1 MTISESMPSKSL
13 LIIHQGALGDFILT
27 FPALIR
33 LQKYHTAIDVLSQGQ
48 QGKLAQSLGL
58 AQNWYP
64 LESAYFASL
73 FSDRIDPRMK
83 TILEKYEK
91 IILFTLSDTL
101 EASIKLVTKN
111 LSCRLPPK
119 PPAHERIHVAQFVL
133 DHIFGCG
140 LITQADAKLD
150 DVPFTSI
157 SHLRRNRAKIMLHP
171 GAGSIRKRWP
181 LEGFLQVEAALKKSK
196 LKPEY
201 ILGPAEEKLVGEL
214 QHTHRVVHVLDD
226 PAELVA
232 LLNSAGG
239 YIGNDSGASHLA
251 AYLGLPTTVIFGP
264 ADPARW
270 APVGRAVQIVRP
282 GLACRPCF
290 ETEPDNCDDPQCLA
304 GTSPQM
310 VLEAFYGVYKNPDT
324 PEQLK

>member
-1 MTISESMPSKSL
+1 MPNRNL

-27 FPALIR
+27 FPVLTR
-33 LQKYHTAIDVLSQGQ
+33 LQKYYTPIDVLSQAQ

-73 FSDRIDPRMK
+73 FSDRIEPRMK
-83 TILEKYEK
+83 AILGKYEK
-91 IILFTLSDTL
+91 IILFTLSDDL
-101 EASIKLVTKN
+101 EISIKRVTDN
-111 LSCRLPPK
+111 LSCRLPPR
-119 PPAHERIHVAQFVL
+119 PPAEHSIHVAQFVL
-133 DHIFGCG
+133 DHILNCG
-140 LITQADAKLD
+140 LITQADAKLGD
-150 DVPFTSI
+150 IPFAAITNR
-157 SHLRRNRAKIMLHP
+157 RRNHTKILLHP

-181 LEGFLQVEAALKKSK
+181 IAGFLKVEAALKASG
-196 LKPEY
+196 LMPEF
-201 ILGPAEEKLVGEL
+201 ILGPAEENLMPEL
-214 QHTHRVVHVLDD
+214 PHAHRVVHVLDD
-226 PAELVA
+226 PADLVA

-270 APVGRAVQIVRP
+270 APVGRSVQIVRP

-290 ETEPDNCDDPQCLA
+290 ETEPDNCDDPRCMA
-304 GTSPQM
+304 DTSPQM
-310 VLEAFYGVYKNPDT
+310 VLEAFYKAYSSNPDK